1 MRENIMLTK
10 YLYKVASGGWEKQS
24 IAIIFNSEGGMEKRI
39 HPRIS
44 MDNISVDVT
53 DGVGS
58 FRGLVSDI
66 SRFGVC
72 LTDLPKKLNG
82 SVSKMIVVVSAK
94 EQHFKMSIKPRWYTD
109 GGVTK
114 SVGALILN
122 APLGWTEF
130 VMGFEPV
137 IQKDVWGEIR
147 L

>member
-1 MRENIMLTK
+1 MLTK
-10 YLYKVASGGWEKQS
+10 HLYKLATGGWEKQS
-24 IAIIFNSEGGMEKRI
+24 KTIIFNSESGMEKRK
-39 HPRIS
+39 HPRIA

-53 DGVGS
+53 DGVGA

-82 SVSKMIVVVSAK
+82 RVNKMIVVVSAK
-94 EQHFKMSIKPRWYTD
+94 SQHFKMSIKPRWYTD

-114 SVGALILN
+114 SVGAEILN
-122 APLGWTEF
+122 APWGWTEF
-130 VMGFEPV
+130 VMDFEPV